1 MLCVNSY
8 PKDYINQCRSRME
21 SQLAAYNVLVTTAR
35 EKTGTS
41 KSAINSAVDSF
52 EPLFFNN
59 LVVVLDGFFVHR
71 SRTLEKKDGNPLN
84 EVRMLCNSILQNHG
98 VMSADKT
105 IKYNPSKSTLK
116 IQVGDEIKLTESDFV
131 LLFKAF
137 FAEIETK
144 FM

>member
-8 PKDYINQCRSRME
+8 TKNYINECRSRME
-21 SQLAAYNVLVTTAR
+21 SQLAAYKVLVAIAT
-35 EKTGTS
+35 EKTS

-71 SRTLEKKDGNPLN
+71 TRKIEGKDGNPLN

-98 VMSADKT
+98 VLSADKT
-105 IKYNPSKSTLK
+105 IKYNPAKSILK
-116 IQVGDEIKLTESDFV
+116 LQIGDEIKMIESDFA

>member
-8 PKDYINQCRSRME
+8 TKDYINECRSRME
-21 SQLAAYNVLVTTAR
+21 SQLAAYKVLVTTAR
-35 EKTGTS
+35 EKTS

-84 EVRMLCNSILQNHG
+84 EVRMLRNSIL
-98 VMSADKT
+98 
-105 IKYNPSKSTLK
+105 
-116 IQVGDEIKLTESDFV
+116 
-131 LLFKAF
+131 
-137 FAEIETK
+137 
-144 FM
+144 